1 MQFHLKARLRGG
13 GGDGGELSPNTIHF
27 NQTIFNWAV
36 WCFPL
41 LRHCTYRS
49 KLSLKFNTQRVP
61 WNLNKSTG
69 KQLTSFWWGRWWE
82 GAQGW
87 REAWKLWPQAKK
99 VGSHKP
105 YSQHLVGECDSMPRG
120 WGAGVFQDFA
130 PACSPAGSCCWRWV
144 WAPITVPESSI
155 FFSWQQVQE
164 LEAERWAGLSRPV
177 CELKRPPHIPQ
188 TLLRVS
194 LRVSSTSENK
204 HFLLRGRDDGLMGAG
219 RQGRRRQVVWDGVFR
234 LLLEA
239 ACFWRPSHVRTR
251 GELSQMRQCHH
262 PRSGRWGLEMQP
274 QVCAVNKHPHPSG
287 KPRQEEGHR
296 CISLWDSLDRIA
308 LR

>member
-1 MQFHLKARLRGG
+1 MMGRSPRVEGG
-13 GGDGGELSPNTIHF
+13 LQSLASGQEGWKPQAL
-27 NQTIFNWAV
+27 
-36 WCFPL
+36 FPA
-41 LRHCTYRS
+41 
-49 KLSLKFNTQRVP
+49 P
-61 WNLNKSTG
+61 
-69 KQLTSFWWGRWWE
+69 
-82 GAQGW
+82 GW
-87 REAWKLWPQAKK
+87 RMWFYAL
-99 VGSHKP
+99 G
-105 YSQHLVGECDSMPRG
+105 GR
-120 WGAGVFQDFA
+120 GVFPDFA

-219 RQGRRRQVVWDGVFR
+219 RQGRRRQVVRDGVFR

-239 ACFWRPSHVRTR
+239 ACFWRPSHVRNR
-251 GELSQMRQCHH
+251 GELGQRRQVPSPQMWEVRSWNAATSMCHKQT
-262 PRSGRWGLEMQP
+262 PTSVGEAQARGRS
-274 QVCAVNKHPHPSG
+274 
-287 KPRQEEGHR
+287 
-296 CISLWDSLDRIA
+296 
-308 LR
+308 